1 VGLDGSVSVDE
12 KMENSGGLFRD
23 AWGLGARK
31 SGSIDLMFWAHS
43 RRNCRDFY
51 TPFAACERVAKSDL
65 QMPQSTGENFR
76 LGSVEAFP
84 AFLFPES

>member
-1 VGLDGSVSVDE
+1 
-12 KMENSGGLFRD
+12 MENSGGLFRS
-23 AWGLGARK
+23 AWGLGAVK
-31 SGSIDLMFWAHS
+31 SWSIDLIFWVYS
-43 RRNCRDFY
+43 QRIGRDFY
-51 TPFAACERVAKSDL
+51 VSFAACERVAKSDL